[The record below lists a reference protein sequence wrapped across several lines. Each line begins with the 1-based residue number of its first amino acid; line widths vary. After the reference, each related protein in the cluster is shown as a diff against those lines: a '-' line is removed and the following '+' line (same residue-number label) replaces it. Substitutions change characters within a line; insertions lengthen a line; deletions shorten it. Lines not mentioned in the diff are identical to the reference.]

1 MARNKKNIKIL
12 IIKKL
17 FDYLCKELSH
27 SFILKVFLLGLT
39 IILLILDLLTL
50 RINKERISSP
60 ILIGKP

>member
-1 MARNKKNIKIL
+1 MASNKKKYKNL

-17 FDYLCKELSH
+17 FDYLCKKLLH

-50 RINKERISSP
+50 RINKARISSP
-60 ILIGKP
+60 ILNGKP